1 MADQT
6 KAGESE
12 SWRFYLP
19 SLPVLETWLLQ
30 HRPFLY
36 LATDLNNREEIQLNQ
51 KSETN
56 KYGSNCIARTEKQY
70 FWCPSDW
77 IEADYMG
84 LNAVWQ
90 LHRARWRFGSKEASA
105 MPPSYL

>member
-1 MADQT
+1 MKIKQRTKAGTNMADQT

-36 LATDLNNREEIQLNQ
+36 LATDLNNRQEIQLNQ
-51 KSETN
+51 KSETD
-56 KYGSNCIARTEKQY
+56 KYGS
-70 FWCPSDW
+70 
-77 IEADYMG
+77 
-84 LNAVWQ
+84 
-90 LHRARWRFGSKEASA
+90 LHCTRGK
-105 MPPSYL
+105 